1 MGLHTGARRLSP
13 EEWGQL
19 TLAVF
24 TRDEWTCLA
33 PRLDPDA
40 GPCRDR
46 EGHVITPIEM
56 DFQKRSSLAR
66 RVLTLQ
72 HVQIN
77 GRTENDAQHLLTL
90 CWGHHLGNGEKGGRI
105 WSKQKEPAQL
115 QRDHLI
121 KRYPELEAA

>member
-1 MGLHTGARRLSP
+1 MGLHTGARQLTR
-13 EEWGQL
+13 EEWAAL
-19 TLAVF
+19 SNEVF
-24 TRDEWTCLA
+24 NRDGWMCQA
-33 PRLDPDA
+33 PWLDAEA
-40 GPCRDR
+40 GPCHDRDGR
-46 EGHVITPIEM
+46 LFRQMGACN
-56 DFQKRSSLAR
+56 SR
-66 RVLTLQ
+66 RVREYMTLQ